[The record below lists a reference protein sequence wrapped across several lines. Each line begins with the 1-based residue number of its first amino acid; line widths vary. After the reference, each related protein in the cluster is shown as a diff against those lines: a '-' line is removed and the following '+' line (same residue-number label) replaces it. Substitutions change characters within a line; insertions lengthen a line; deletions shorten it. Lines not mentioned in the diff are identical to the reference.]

1 MPAVQLS
8 ARQQLER
15 AAARGR
21 LDDREIYRAIHRAVR
36 DGLSQ
41 RQISDIVGN
50 LSQAT
55 VQRIVQRLAANPEL
69 LSETPAEI
77 IDRRAAGII
86 DDHAMMKHLTNWR
99 YSFGAIPRIDG
110 IATDAYMTGD
120 WDEVESAYYRG
131 LLSDEEFAQLS
142 ERQQVLVQRAVRS
155 I

>member
-1 MPAVQLS
+1 MPTLERS
-8 ARQQLER
+8 ARQQLEQ
-15 AAARGR
+15 AAARLR
-21 LDDREIYRAIHRAVR
+21 LDDRAIYRAIHRAVQ

-55 VQRIVQRLAANPEL
+55 VQRIIQRLAANPAL
-69 LSETPAEI
+69 LAETPAEI

-86 DDHAMMKHLTNWR
+86 DSQVMMKQLTKWR
-99 YSFGAIPRIDG
+99 YIIGAVPRVDG
-110 IATDAYMTGD
+110 VATDAYITGD

-142 ERQQVLVQRAVRS
+142 ERQQALVQRAVRS
-155 I
+155 M